1 MRNYTIE
8 VEGEIID
15 KKGFQ
20 NYGGGNVCLWL
31 GPSPA

>member
-20 NYGGGNVCLWL
+20 NYGGGNMYAF
-31 GPSPA
+31 G